1 MMKSKVSVVIC
12 DSYDKEKVYN
22 AVKKSIESIGGIG
35 EFVKPDERILV
46 KPNFLSPSESEK
58 AITTHPSVISAVLK
72 ILHETQYN
80 KVKVGDSPANGNCR
94 AALGKLALT
103 DEELFGATVADM
115 DKEVLVKFP
124 EGKIANEFY
133 YCREVTEA
141 DAVIGLCKMKTHALE
156 RITGAVKNMY
166 GLICGKRKA
175 AGHVKYPTAV
185 NFAKMLCDI
194 HKSTPQ
200 RLHIMDAVVAM
211 EGNGPSSGS
220 PINMNMIIASPDPVA
235 LDTVF
240 CRLVHLNPSLVPT
253 NVQASLVRLGT
264 MDEKEIEIILTDGES
279 TTVCDI
285 SELVR
290 KYGNPDF
297 DVVRDKDKV
306 KTALSIISKV
316 TGGNRKPVIDKSK
329 CVKCGICVDHCPV
342 EGKAV
347 DFVNGKTKPP
357 VYNYKKCIR
366 CYCCQELCPQKAI
379 SVKGIF

>member
-1 MMKSKVSVVIC
+1 
-12 DSYDKEKVYN
+12 
-22 AVKKSIESIGGIG
+22 
-35 EFVKPDERILV
+35 
-46 KPNFLSPSESEK
+46 
-58 AITTHPSVISAVLK
+58 
-72 ILHETQYN
+72 
-80 KVKVGDSPANGNCR
+80 
-94 AALGKLALT
+94 
-103 DEELFGATVADM
+103 
-115 DKEVLVKFP
+115 
-124 EGKIANEFY
+124 
-133 YCREVTEA
+133 
-141 DAVIGLCKMKTHALE
+141 
-156 RITGAVKNMY
+156 
-166 GLICGKRKA
+166 
-175 AGHVKYPTAV
+175 
-185 NFAKMLCDI
+185 
-194 HKSTPQ
+194 
-200 RLHIMDAVVAM
+200 
-211 EGNGPSSGS
+211 
-220 PINMNMIIASPDPVA
+220 
-235 LDTVF
+235 
-240 CRLVHLNPSLVPT
+240 
-253 NVQASLVRLGT
+253 

-297 DVVRDKDKV
+297 DVVRDKEKF